1 MQKIISKFFI
11 SLSVCL
17 ALVAIFMSFFA
28 TPVSAANLFEGRGTN
43 NNTESCFNFL
53 GLTSWDCGLVID
65 DISNIKGGI
74 WQIVANVAIDIT
86 VIAAYLVLGFVIY
99 GGYLFMFSRGDPNK
113 VATGSKTLIQAFIG
127 LAVVM
132 SAYIIMNAIRIALLG
147 GGSAAFNCDPVSG
160 GDECMSGDGASLI
173 VSALT
178 WIYSITGIIAAVFVV
193 FGGISYITANG
204 DPSKLQKA
212 KNTILYAL
220 IGLIIVALAEI
231 ITSFVAGKIND
242 AKTNPSSSAILITN
256 PKKELYEKNY

>member
-1 MQKIISKFFI
+1 
-11 SLSVCL
+11 
-17 ALVAIFMSFFA
+17 
-28 TPVSAANLFEGRGTN
+28 
-43 NNTESCFNFL
+43 
-53 GLTSWDCGLVID
+53 
-65 DISNIKGGI
+65 
-74 WQIVANVAIDIT
+74 
-86 VIAAYLVLGFVIY
+86 
-99 GGYLFMFSRGDPNK
+99 MFSRGDPNK

-132 SAYIIMNAIRIALLG
+132 SAYIIMNAIRVALLG
-147 GGSAAFNCDPVSG
+147 GGSAAFNCDPLSANG
-160 GDECMSGDGASLI
+160 NNCMSGDGTSLI

-193 FGGISYITANG
+193 FGGISYVTANG

-220 IGLIIVALAEI
+220 IGLIVIALAEI

-242 AKTNPSSSAILITN
+242 AKTNSSNTAILITN